1 MEQVE
6 IQEILDSHQLWLKGD
21 GGERADL
28 YGANLCRAN
37 LSGADLYGAN
47 LSGANLSG
55 ANLCR
60 ANLSGADL
68 SETDLCRADLS
79 GADLSG
85 ANLSGANLCRANLY
99 GADLYGANL
108 SGANL
113 CRANLSG
120 ANLSGAD
127 LRRAD
132 ITDIKG
138 WTVLQ
143 ILVSNWGEIPKYLT
157 IEMMKWDSILGPPDL
172 MEKFKKWKK
181 DEICPYS
188 GEPFGRSLYFLQRRS
203 WYVSGPPKM
212 GLWELLIK
220 LLNTKKIKHNFDKRD
235 LDGYA
240 LL

>member
-1 MEQVE
+1 MEQMG
-6 IQEILDSHQLWLKGD
+6 IQKILDSHQLWLKGD

-28 YGANLCRAN
+28 
-37 LSGADLYGAN
+37 SETD
-47 LSGANLSG
+47 
-55 ANLCR
+55 LCR

-68 SETDLCRADLS
+68 SETDLCRANLS

-85 ANLSGANLCRANLY
+85 ADLGRANLHRANLY
-99 GADLYGANL
+99 GANLRRADLG
-108 SGANL
+108 
-113 CRANLSG
+113 RANLSET
-120 ANLSGAD
+120 D

-188 GEPFGRSLYFLQRRS
+188 GEPFGRSLYFLQRRA

>member
-85 ANLSGANLCRANLY
+85 ANLSGANLCRANL
-99 GADLYGANL
+99 
-108 SGANL
+108 SGAN
-113 CRANLSG
+113 
-120 ANLSGAD
+120 

-188 GEPFGRSLYFLQRRS
+188 GEPFGRSLYFLQRRA